1 MSQVLSAWQAA
12 ILEALNLSDRIRE
25 RGARDLANSIV
36 QADERRDK
44 EALIEALEDVAETYE
59 GDEEERIRE
68 IAAALV
74 FKVDSPEHH
83 NVDYLLDTAEWLP
96 RVPFGLEPYGLALEE
111 YEHKDGHKSRFW
123 YIPGT
128 PVSEK
133 YGAILLG
140 YDYLSNQQG
149 QPFIGMRFFFEKV
162 AANQELTTMLDD
174 DGEVMVVPLDEKE
187 DINFYKCILAE
198 RNVGSVEKTLNLIRN
213 ALLMEETLP
222 LLEKAVEDKKTL
234 TVFPNAED
242 IPTEL

>member
-128 PVSEK
+128 PISEK

-174 DGEVMVVPLDEKE
+174 DGEVMVVPLDDKE

-198 RNVGSVEKTLNLIRN
+198 KNVGSVEKTLNLIRN
-213 ALLMEETLP
+213 ALLMEETLS
-222 LLEKAVEDKKTL
+222 LLEKAVEDKQTL